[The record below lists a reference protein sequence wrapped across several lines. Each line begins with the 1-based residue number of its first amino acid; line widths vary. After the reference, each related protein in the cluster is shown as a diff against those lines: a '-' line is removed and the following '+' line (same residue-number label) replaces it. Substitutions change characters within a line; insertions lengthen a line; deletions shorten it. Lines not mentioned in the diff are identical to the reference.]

1 MFSRSPFNQDIS
13 SWDVSN
19 VKYMSCM
26 FYNSPFNQDISSWVV
41 PNGDKKALFTYKD
54 EDDDDDDDDDDDI
67 LFRLY

>member
-1 MFSRSPFNQDIS
+1 MFYYSSFNQDIS

-19 VKYMSCM
+19 VKDMREM
-26 FYNSPFNQDISSWVV
+26 FSRSPFNQDISSWVV

-54 EDDDDDDDDDDDI
+54 EDDDDDDI

>member
-1 MFSRSPFNQDIS
+1 
-13 SWDVSN
+13 
-19 VKYMSCM
+19 MSCM

-54 EDDDDDDDDDDDI
+54 EDDDDDDI